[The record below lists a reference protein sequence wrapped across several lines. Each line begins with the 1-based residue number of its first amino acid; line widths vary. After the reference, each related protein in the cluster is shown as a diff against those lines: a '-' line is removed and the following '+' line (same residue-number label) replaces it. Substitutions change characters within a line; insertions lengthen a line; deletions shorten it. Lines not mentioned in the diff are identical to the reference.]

1 MGLIELYF
9 FCFTANNWLDLQKV
23 GIARNS
29 SIVMSDNVTST
40 NTAHR
45 LVNEGIEWLPIITA
59 VLIN

>member
-23 GIARNS
+23 AIARNS
-29 SIVMSDNVTST
+29 SIVMLDNVTST